1 MRDAAPAS
9 LVIIERMDAVNV
21 GIIGLGHVGS
31 GSLSILAENAD
42 QIALKLGFRLNVAAV
57 CSRSVHSKQF
67 PAPLAGAYKTTDWR
81 EVVAH
86 PSVQIVA
93 ELVGGTGVANE
104 IIDSSIA
111 AGKSLV
117 TANKELMASCGPE
130 IWDRAIRAGI
140 NLAMEAS
147 VCGGIPIHAVLREGI
162 SGDRVTAL
170 YGILNGTSNYILTE
184 MEKRGDPLQT
194 VLAEAQLLGY
204 AEADPSADI
213 DGFDARS
220 KLALLAALA
229 FGEKILPSDIFVEG
243 IRRISPMDF
252 QYAHQLRHTIRL
264 VGAARQTSDGLIL
277 SVRPALIPLATILAG
292 VQGAYNAVWVKGVY
306 GDDTFYYGRGAG
318 SKPTGVAVVSDL
330 MRVAREIRSGSPERV
345 SPFAHE
351 RLGEYKPV
359 SVTLQKRAY
368 YLRFRVDDRPGIIA
382 RLAGILAG
390 KNISLEAVLQEPCE
404 TKHDLPFVITVEP
417 TTEQSIRDAVEEMSH
432 LDFLREAPLALPMET
447 AL

>member
-1 MRDAAPAS
+1 
-9 LVIIERMDAVNV
+9 VDAVNI
-21 GIIGLGHVGS
+21 GIVGLGNVGS
-31 GSLSILAENAD
+31 GTLAILADNAD
-42 QIALKLGFRLNVAAV
+42 QIALKLGFRLHVAAV
-57 CSRSVHSKQF
+57 CSRSVHSKDM
-67 PAPLAGAYKTTDWR
+67 PAAPASAVRTTDWR
-81 EVVAH
+81 EVVNH
-86 PSVQIVA
+86 PAVEIVA
-93 ELVGGTGVANE
+93 ELVGGSGVAAE
-104 IIDSSIA
+104 IIDASIA
-111 AGKSLV
+111 RGKSVV

-184 MEKRGDPLQT
+184 MEKRGEAFGA
-194 VLAEAQLLGY
+194 VLGEAQELGY

-229 FGEKILPSDIFVEG
+229 FGEKITPADIFVEG

-252 QYAHQLRHTIRL
+252 QYAHTLRHTIRL
-264 VGAARQTSDGLIL
+264 VCAARQTHDGLIL
-277 SVRPALIPLATILAG
+277 SVRPALIPLSTILAG
-292 VQGAYNAVWVKGVY
+292 VQGAYNAVWVKGAF
-306 GDDTFYYGRGAG
+306 GEDTFYYGRGAG
-318 SKPTGVAVVSDL
+318 PRPTGVAVVSDL
-330 MRVAREIRSGSPERV
+330 MRVAREIRYGSPERV

-359 SVTLQKRAY
+359 SVALQKRAY

-382 RLAGILAG
+382 ALAGILAS
-390 KNISLEAVLQEPCE
+390 KHISLESVLQEPCD

-417 TTEQSIRDAVEEMSH
+417 TSEQSVRDAVEEMSK
-432 LDFLREAPLALPMET
+432 LDFLREPPLALPMET

>member
-1 MRDAAPAS
+1 
-9 LVIIERMDAVNV
+9 MDAVNI
-21 GIIGLGHVGS
+21 GIVGLGNVGS
-31 GSLSILAENAD
+31 GTLAILADNAD
-42 QIALKLGFRLNVAAV
+42 QIALKLGFRLHVAAV
-57 CSRSVHSKQF
+57 CSRSVHAKEMP
-67 PAPLAGAYKTTDWR
+67 PALSSAARTTDWR
-81 EVVAH
+81 DVVNH
-86 PSVQIVA
+86 PGVQIVT
-93 ELVGGTGVANE
+93 ELVGGSGVAAE
-104 IIDSSIA
+104 IIDA
-111 AGKSLV
+111 AISKGKSVV

-184 MEKRGDPLQT
+184 MEKRGESLHA
-194 VLAEAQLLGY
+194 VLAEAQQLGY

-229 FGEKILPSDIFVEG
+229 FGEKITPSDIFVEG

-252 QYAHQLRHTIRL
+252 RYAHTLRHTIRL
-264 VGAARQTSDGLIL
+264 VCAARQTHDGLIL
-277 SVRPALIPLATILAG
+277 SVRPGLIPQSTILAG
-292 VQGAYNAVWVKGVY
+292 VQGAYNAVWVKGAF
-306 GDDTFYYGRGAG
+306 GEDTFYYGRGAG
-318 SKPTGVAVVSDL
+318 PRPTGVAVVSDL
-330 MRVAREIRSGSPERV
+330 MRVAREIRYGSPERV

-359 SVTLQKRAY
+359 SVAVQKRAY

-382 RLAGILAG
+382 SLAGILAS
-390 KNISLEAVLQEPCE
+390 KHISLESVLQEPCD

-417 TTEQSIRDAVEEMSH
+417 TSERSVRDAVDEMSR
-432 LDFLREAPLALPMET
+432 LDFLREPPLALPMET

>member
-1 MRDAAPAS
+1 MEEVS
-9 LVIIERMDAVNV
+9 VGLV
-21 GIIGLGHVGS
+21 GLGNVGS
-31 GSLSILAENAD
+31 GTLAILAENAD
-42 QIALKLGFRLNVAAV
+42 QIALKLGFRLKVAAV
-57 CSRSVHSKQF
+57 CSRTVNDKNI
-67 PAPLAGAYKTTDWR
+67 PAALGTVVKTADWR
-81 EVVAH
+81 EVVSH
-86 PSVQIVA
+86 PKVQIVA
-93 ELVGGTGVANE
+93 ELVGGTGVARE
-104 IIDSSIA
+104 ILDSAIA
-111 AGKSLV
+111 HRKSVV
-117 TANKELMASCGPE
+117 TANKELMGACGPE
-130 IWDRAIRAGI
+130 IWDRAIQAGI

-170 YGILNGTSNYILTE
+170 YGILNGTSNFILTE
-184 MEKRGDPLQT
+184 MEKRGSPLET
-194 VLAEAQLLGY
+194 ILAEAQALGY

-229 FGEKILPSDIFVEG
+229 FGEKITPADIFVEG

-252 QYAHQLRHTIRL
+252 QYAHTLHHTIRL
-264 VGAARQTSDGLIL
+264 VGAARQTQEGLVL
-277 SVRPALIPLATILAG
+277 SVRPALIPQSTILAS
-292 VQGAYNAVWVKGVY
+292 VQGSYNAVWVKGLY

-318 SKPTGVAVVSDL
+318 PRPTGVAVVSDL
-330 MRVAREIRSGSPERV
+330 MRVAREIRYGSPERV

-351 RLGEYKPV
+351 RLGEYQPV
-359 SVTLQKRAY
+359 SVTVQTRAY

-382 RLAGILAG
+382 KLAGILAS
-390 KNISLEAVLQEPCE
+390 KHISLESVLQEPCD

-417 TTEQSIRDAVEEMSH
+417 TTEQSVRDAVEEMAQ

>member
-1 MRDAAPAS
+1 
-9 LVIIERMDAVNV
+9 MDAVNV
-21 GIIGLGHVGS
+21 GVIGLGNVGS
-31 GSLSILAENAD
+31 GTLAILAENAD
-42 QIALKLGFRLNVAAV
+42 QIALKLGFRLNVVAV
-57 CSRSVHSKQF
+57 CSRSVRSKEIPPTLSHAF
-67 PAPLAGAYKTTDWR
+67 KTADWR

-86 PSVQIVA
+86 PDVQIVA
-93 ELVGGTGVANE
+93 ELVGGAGVAAQ
-104 IIDSSIA
+104 IIDAAIA
-111 AGKSLV
+111 AGKSVV

-184 MEKRGDPLQT
+184 MEKRGEPVST
-194 VLAEAQLLGY
+194 VLAEAQKLGY

-229 FGEKILPSDIFVEG
+229 FGEKITPSDIFVEG

-252 QYAHQLRHTIRL
+252 QYARALQHTIRL
-264 VGAARQTSDGLIL
+264 VCAARQTPDGLIL
-277 SVRPALIPLATILAG
+277 SVRPALIPVSTILAS
-292 VQGAYNAVWVKGVY
+292 VQGAYNAVWVKGAF
-306 GDDTFYYGRGAG
+306 GADTFYYGRGAG
-318 SKPTGVAVVSDL
+318 PFPTGVAVVSDL
-330 MRVAREIRSGSPERV
+330 MRVAREIRCGSPERV

-390 KNISLEAVLQEPCE
+390 KHISLESVLQEPCD

-417 TTEQSIRDAVEEMSH
+417 TSEQSVRDAVAEMEQ
-432 LDFLREAPLALPMET
+432 LEFLREPPLALPMET